1 MLKRL
6 LLLILVAAILIP
18 SVGCSRKNEPPPVEE
33 PVEAVAPQEPE
44 EVDLSVV
51 LKKVA
56 PVTVIIN
63 NHPDARPPSGL
74 QEASIVYEFL
84 VEGGTTRFLCV
95 YDTVLKSELV
105 IGPVRSLRPYLG
117 VQSLEHGGVIAHSG
131 MSERTREIIRGMGLK
146 QVGDNGVHMWRDSS
160 RRAPHNLYT
169 NIERLYKARG
179 ESDVRE
185 ETVEP
190 PELPAGFAVGKEL
203 EIVYYSNNKV
213 SYTYDE
219 EKELY
224 LRFINGDVH
233 SDRESGLQYS
243 TRRVIVRTAKHTN
256 IPGPGALVDVN
267 LEGSGEG
274 KLYEAGR
281 MYELSWEKKDGVT
294 SFYYQDGSLVDM
306 SYGNTW
312 IQVVRSSG

>member
-1 MLKRL
+1 MGLLKKL
-6 LLLILVAAILIP
+6 AILLLIAVFIVTLI
-18 SVGCSRKNEPPPVEE
+18 GCSKKNVPHPVEE
-33 PVEAVAPQEPE
+33 PEEEIE
-44 EVDLSVV
+44 EVIEEEDDLTVV
-51 LKKVA
+51 LEKVA

-95 YDTVLKSELV
+95 YDTVLEGQLV
-105 IGPVRSLRPYLG
+105 IGPVRSLRPYFA

-179 ESDVRE
+179 ASDVKE
-185 ETVEP
+185 VTVEP
-190 PELPAGFAVGKEL
+190 PELPVGYAEGKEL

-219 EKELY
+219 EKDVY
-224 LRFINGDVH
+224 LRFINGEAH

-243 TRRVIVRTAKHTN
+243 TRRVILRTSKHTN
-256 IPGPGALVDVN
+256 IPGPGALVDVD
-267 LEGSGEG
+267 LAGSGEG

-294 SFYYQDGSLVDM
+294 SFYYKNGSLVDM

-312 IQVVRSSG
+312 VQVVR